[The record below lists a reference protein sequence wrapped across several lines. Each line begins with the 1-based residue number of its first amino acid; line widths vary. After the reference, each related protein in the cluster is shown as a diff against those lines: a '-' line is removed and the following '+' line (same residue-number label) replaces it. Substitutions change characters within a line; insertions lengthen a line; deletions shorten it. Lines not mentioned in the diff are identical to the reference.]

1 MSKRLEELGF
11 NRVEVKQAKPGIRY
25 SEPKVTLTKSK
36 QGNRHYNKIY
46 INGNAAKQLGW
57 AEDTRVDLY
66 WNREPNKNYVFALK
80 PANVGC
86 LTAHKGHSSSGLII
100 SSLNAC
106 LEIHSKSPKEVFE
119 ASIEDGVLF
128 FK

>member
-1 MSKRLEELGF
+1 MSKKLEELGF
-11 NRVEVKQAKPGIRY
+11 NKVEVKQAKPGIRY

-46 INGNAAKQLGW
+46 INGNP
-57 AEDTRVDLY
+57 D
-66 WNREPNKNYVFALK
+66 KNYVFARK

-128 FK
+128 FN

>member
-1 MSKRLEELGF
+1 MSKKLEELGF
-11 NRVEVKQAKPGIRY
+11 NKVEIKQAKPGIRH
-25 SEPKVTLTKSK
+25 SGPQVTLLKIK
-36 QGNRHYNKIY
+36 QENKHYNKLY
-46 INGNAAKQLGW
+46 INGNAARQLGW
-57 AEDTRVDLY
+57 TETTRVDLY
-66 WNREPNKNYVFALK
+66 CNKESNKSYVFALK

-86 LTAHKGHSSSGLII
+86 LTAHKGHSSSAFVI

>member
-1 MSKRLEELGF
+1 MSNRLEDLGF
-11 NRVEVKQAKPGIRY
+11 NRVEVKKAKAGIRY
-25 SEPKVTLTKSK
+25 SEPRVTLSKSK

-46 INGNAAKQLGW
+46 INGNAARQLGW

-66 WNREPNKNYVFALK
+66 WNRESDKNYIFALK

-86 LTAHKGHSSSGLII
+86 LTAHKSRSSSAFVI